1 MDDALEMIDRHS
13 TAYRQRTAYLAKQY
27 AGGKT
32 ITVSEAAKMLQVHVA
47 TVLLMIENGTLIAFT
62 PGKRKKLLFKEQV
75 RAYLIRLQQE
85 AIEYSA
91 GSTTKKA
98 WHE

>member
-13 TAYRQRTAYLAKQY
+13 TDYQRRTAELAKQY

-32 ITVSEAAKMLQVHVA
+32 ITVSEAAKILHVHRS
-47 TVLLMIENGTLIAFT
+47 TVERMIENGVLIAFV
-62 PGKRKKLLFKEQV
+62 PGGRKRLLFKEQLKD
-75 RAYLIRLQQE
+75 YLIHLQQE

-91 GSTTKKA
+91 VSLKKP
-98 WHE
+98 WYE

>member
-1 MDDALEMIDRHS
+1 MDDALEMIDRYS
-13 TAYRQRTAYLAKQY
+13 SAYQQRAAELAKQY

-32 ITVSEAAKMLQVHVA
+32 ITVSEAAKILHLSNQ
-47 TVLLMIENGTLIAFT
+47 TVRFLVKRGTLIGFA
-62 PGKRKKLLFKEQV
+62 PGDRKILLFKEQV
-75 RAYLIRLQQE
+75 QDYLICLQQE

-91 GSTTKKA
+91 ASASKKA